1 MATIAETIR
10 NAGVVGAGGAGFPTH
25 VKAEA
30 KAKIVI
36 ANGAECEPLLHKDK
50 EIQRLYAGEVLD
62 GIEMMM
68 EATGA
73 AEGVIALKEKYEG
86 LVELYTGLV
95 KKRKGIRF
103 LGLGNF
109 YPSGDE
115 YSLVYEATGKLIPP
129 GGIPIQI
136 GAVVDNVETLLNVA
150 RAAKQPVTETFFTV
164 AGAVAKPCT
173 LKVPVGTSFRD
184 AIAMAGGPT
193 VENYA
198 VLDGGAMMGKV
209 VRNMDAPATK
219 TTGGLIV
226 LPADHSLISKKST
239 SREVYSRI
247 GKSACDQCSFCT
259 EMCPRYLLGYKI
271 EPHKVMR
278 SLGFGG
284 DRNKILSEWA
294 LLCCECSLCSLYA
307 CPESLDPRNICVSAK
322 GDLRE
327 AGVTW
332 KNAQLNAGV
341 EPKAHPMLE
350 YRKVPLDRLIKRLG
364 LADFEADAPLVEAGA
379 VKSVSI
385 PLKQHVGSPAAATV
399 KAGDKVSKGQVIG
412 KMPEGQLGAP
422 VHASLSGTV
431 VSVNGAVEIRG

>member
-1 MATIAETIR
+1 M
-10 NAGVVGAGGAGFPTH
+10 
-25 VKAEA
+25 
-30 KAKIVI
+30 
-36 ANGAECEPLLHKDK
+36 
-50 EIQRLYAGEVLD
+50 LD
-62 GIEMMM
+62 GIEIMM

-73 AEGVIALKEKYEG
+73 PEGVIALKAKYED
-86 LVELYTGLV
+86 LVALYEGLV
-95 KKRKGIRF
+95 KKREGIRF

-150 RAAKQPVTETFFTV
+150 RAAKEPVTETWFSV
-164 AGAVAKPCT
+164 AGAVARPCT
-173 LKVPVGTSFRD
+173 LKVPVGTSFAD
-184 AIAMAGGPT
+184 ALAMAGGPT
-193 VENYA
+193 VDDYA

-209 VRNMDAPATK
+209 VRDMSAPATK

-226 LPADHSLISKKST
+226 LPADHTLITRKSA
-239 SREVYSRI
+239 SREVYTRI

-322 GDLRE
+322 GDLRDQ
-327 AGVTW
+327 GVTW
-332 KNAQLNAGV
+332 KNAQLNVGV
-341 EPKAHPMLE
+341 EPKPHPMLE
-350 YRKVPLDRLIKRLG
+350 YRKIPLDRLIQRLG
-364 LADFEADAPLVEAGA
+364 LAPFDADAPLIDAPA

-385 PLKQHVGSPAAATV
+385 ALKQHVGSPAVATV
-399 KAGDKVSKGQVIG
+399 KAGDSVTKGQEIG
-412 KMPEGQLGAP
+412 RMPEGQLGAP
-422 VHASLSGTV
+422 VHASLSGKV
-431 VSVNGAVEIRG
+431 VSVNGTVEIRG